1 MRRILALSV
10 MVGIVIVAPSAGVG
24 EQKGLVLKVLVPQD
38 DAAILVNQK
47 KVKGEGKER
56 KITVT
61 KPAKGKDYHVVTAS
75 WEPNNYTKFT
85 RTRKVPA
92 DSKGEVIVDLT
103 KAYDTEKI
111 KIRYVPT
118 PNDVVAKMCELGK
131 VTNKDT
137 VFDIG
142 CGDGRIV
149 IMAVEKYAA
158 KRGVGIDLD
167 PVRIKESKEKAKEHK
182 VEDKVEFRVGD
193 ALEIKDLSDA
203 DVVMLYMGDDVNLR
217 LRPILQKTLKPGAR
231 VVSHRFTM
239 GDWRPTRTE
248 TFTGE
253 DGDEYDVHL
262 WVIGERKRE

>member
-1 MRRILALSV
+1 MRRVLALSLF
-10 MVGIVIVAPSAGVG
+10 VGVALALPAWAVG
-24 EQKGLVLKVLVPQD
+24 EKGLVLKVLVPES
-38 DAAILVNQK
+38 DAAITVNGK
-47 KVKGEGKER
+47 KIKGEGKER
-56 KITVT
+56 RITIAT
-61 KPAKGKDYHVVTAS
+61 EPKDKKNHIVVGS

-85 RTRKVPA
+85 RTRKVPI

-111 KIRYVPT
+111 KIRFVPT
-118 PNDVVAKMCELGK
+118 PNDVVAKMCQIGK

-137 VFDIG
+137 VYDIG

-149 IMAVEKYAA
+149 IMAVEKFNA

-167 PVRIKESKEKAKEHK
+167 KKLVAESKKNAKEHK
-182 VEDKVEFRVGD
+182 VEDKVEIRQGD

-262 WVIGERKRE
+262 WVIEERKKE